1 MSSMTE
7 KTLGDKKLLFSPDT
21 EVLLICRSQTNRIMC
36 TTAIDCPWTTGVLD
50 WLWFALH
57 QVRSWWEGWKIC
69 QDRARIGRETWS
81 SYAYWTVSLY
91 TFRPCYTILHIPFLK
106 VSSEICSE
114 DQVGVAW
121 EGFVRVQVISNHLI
135 KTCLMSF
142 GRQGARKS
150 SVVEP
155 WAFEW
160 LLLLPD
166 TCDSG
171 SRKSWA
177 HGTCM
182 LQDQLSHLTCDTAI
196 LKTTPFL
203 HKGNWEW
210 NCMFKHVEAYLS
222 YIRQGGAVSIWTK
235 VSHRLSIPIL
245 PRCIRFRAAMQWWKN
260 ARSRLSRSFRWFNRW
275 SDGLVCWTAHRSS
288 TFRIQV
294 VTSVGPGSDASM
306 LLVTY

>member
-235 VSHRLSIPIL
+235 VSHRLSILRYSPGAFASVRPCSGGRMPGQGSPDLFGDSI
-245 PRCIRFRAAMQWWKN
+245 
-260 ARSRLSRSFRWFNRW
+260 
-275 SDGLVCWTAHRSS
+275 DGRMVLYVEQHTEAQLQDSGCHQCRTRV
-288 TFRIQV
+288 RR
-294 VTSVGPGSDASM
+294 
-306 LLVTY
+306 

>member
-1 MSSMTE
+1 MQRGPGWSC
-7 KTLGDKKLLFSPDT
+7 LGRLCKSPGDFQ
-21 EVLLICRSQTNRIMC
+21 LIYQ
-36 TTAIDCPWTTGVLD
+36 
-50 WLWFALH
+50 
-57 QVRSWWEGWKIC
+57 
-69 QDRARIGRETWS
+69 
-81 SYAYWTVSLY
+81 
-91 TFRPCYTILHIPFLK
+91 
-106 VSSEICSE
+106 
-114 DQVGVAW
+114 
-121 EGFVRVQVISNHLI
+121 
-135 KTCLMSF
+135 TCLMSF
-142 GRQGARKS
+142 GRQGAHKS

-166 TCDSG
+166 TCNSG
-171 SRKSWA
+171 SRKSRA

-182 LQDQLSHLTCDTAI
+182 LQDRLSHLTCDTAI

-210 NCMFKHVEAYLS
+210 NCMFQHVEAYLS
-222 YIRQGGAVSIWTK
+222 YIRQRGPVSIWTK

-245 PRCIRFRAAMQWWKN
+245 PRCIRFRPAMQWWKN
-260 ARSRLSRSFRWFNRW
+260 ARSRLSRSFRWYLVNRW